1 MKEETTNKI
10 KNGLIGLL
18 LILIVLFGLIGG
30 QKVTKYAEEI
40 GLLRYANTTL
50 ETQKAFLKT
59 QVKFEQRKVEKRDM
73 VIDSCMI
80 EFKKKN
86 RVIAGIT
93 SDLDEALAKL
103 NGITSDSSYM
113 FLQLI
118 AYNFPGT
125 MEYLFNALQ
134 IKGIHTD
141 YLKARSS
148 EKIIPVYVEQIA
160 NCAFQLS
167 ERDSIETGL
176 KKAIRYQRE
185 ALTACE
191 TVNNNKDTIIKD
203 TEKQR
208 NKEMRRKN
216 FWRFGTAVT
225 TITTIIFAIL

>member
-1 MKEETTNKI
+1 METKDKI

-30 QKVTKYAEEI
+30 KKVTRYAEEI

-59 QVKFEQRKVEKRDM
+59 QVQFEQEKVRKKDM

-80 EFKKKN
+80 EFKKKD

-103 NGITSDSSYM
+103 NGITSDSSYQ
-113 FLQLI
+113 FLQQI
-118 AYNFPGT
+118 AYRFPGT
-125 MEYLFNALQ
+125 LEYLFNALQ
-134 IKGIHTD
+134 VKGIHVD

-160 NCAFQLS
+160 NCTFQLS

>member
-1 MKEETTNKI
+1 METKDKI
-10 KNGLIGLL
+10 KNGLIG
-18 LILIVLFGLIGG
+18 ILVIFIIAGGIFGG
-30 QKVTKYAEEI
+30 KEVTKYAEEI

-59 QVKFEQRKVEKRDM
+59 QVQFEQEKVRKKDM

-80 EFKKKN
+80 EFKKKD

-93 SDLDEALAKL
+93 SDLDGALAKL
-103 NGITSDSSYM
+103 NGITSDSSYQ
-113 FLQLI
+113 FLQQI
-118 AYNFPGT
+118 AYNYPGLLS
-125 MEYLFNALQ
+125 YIFNEIQ
-134 IKGIHTD
+134 IKYIHTD

-148 EKIIPVYVEQIA
+148 EKIIPAYVEQIA
-160 NCAFQLS
+160 NCTFQLS

-185 ALTACE
+185 ELTACE
-191 TVNNNKDTIIKD
+191 TVNNNKDTIIKN